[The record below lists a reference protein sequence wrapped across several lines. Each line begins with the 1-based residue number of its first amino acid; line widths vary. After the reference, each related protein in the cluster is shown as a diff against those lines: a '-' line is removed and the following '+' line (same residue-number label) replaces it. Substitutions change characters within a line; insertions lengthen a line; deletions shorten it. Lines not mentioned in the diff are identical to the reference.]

1 MVDALREVHRVLA
14 PGGLLID
21 ARPDS
26 RVLAYVERR
35 RGRGLQ
41 RFGVLR
47 TNRVEMANDLGSD
60 RAIAQV
66 VRERLFKRRRRGRFW
81 HHVPFESLADFRE
94 YLREHLR
101 FVHRVTWVVDEKKRG
116 RYANDQFVVRRAVRF
131 ELLDAV
137 RSLSSPSR
145 MTSRPNSNASSAS

>member
-14 PGGLLID
+14 PDGVLID

-26 RVLAYVERR
+26 RVLASVERR
-35 RGRGLQ
+35 KGRGLQ

-47 TNRVEMANDLGSD
+47 TNRFEMANDRASD

-66 VRERLFKRRRRGRFW
+66 VRGRLFKRGRRGRFW

-101 FVHRVTWVVDEKKRG
+101 FVHRVTLVVDEKTRR
-116 RYANDQFVVRRAVRF
+116 RYANDQFVIRRAVRF
-131 ELLDAV
+131 ELLDRTA
-137 RSLSSPSR
+137 
-145 MTSRPNSNASSAS
+145 T